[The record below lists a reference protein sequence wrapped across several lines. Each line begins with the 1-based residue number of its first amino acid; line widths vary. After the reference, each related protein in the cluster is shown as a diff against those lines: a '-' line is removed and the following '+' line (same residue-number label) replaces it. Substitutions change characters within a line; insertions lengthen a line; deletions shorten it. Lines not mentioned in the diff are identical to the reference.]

1 MIIFINGA
9 FGVGKTTVAD
19 IISKRLN
26 GSHIYDPELLGA
38 FLRGVLPKSM
48 DKTDDFQDI
57 PLWRQLNLQILEQ
70 ITHHGVIIVPM
81 TIFVRQYYD
90 EIIGRLVSEG
100 ADARHFILTADRQTV
115 IDRLNKRGEKA
126 DCWGARLVDACLKAF
141 ENDIPGEKVNTVGR
155 SAQAVADDILSRLG
169 LSDEN

>member
-26 GSHIYDPELLGA
+26 GSHIYDPELLGS

-57 PLWRQLNLQILEQ
+57 PLWRQLNLQILKEMAN
-70 ITHHGVIIVPM
+70 HGVIIVPM

-90 EIIGRLVSEG
+90 EIIGRLISEG
-100 ADARHFILTADRQTV
+100 VDARHFILTADRQTV
-115 IDRLNKRGEKA
+115 MERLAERGEKD
-126 DCWGARLVDACLKAF
+126 DCWGARHIDACLKAY
-141 ENDIPGEKVNTVGR
+141 ENDMPGEKIHTVGR
-155 SAQAVADDILSRLG
+155 SAEEAASDILKCLVF
-169 LSDEN
+169 